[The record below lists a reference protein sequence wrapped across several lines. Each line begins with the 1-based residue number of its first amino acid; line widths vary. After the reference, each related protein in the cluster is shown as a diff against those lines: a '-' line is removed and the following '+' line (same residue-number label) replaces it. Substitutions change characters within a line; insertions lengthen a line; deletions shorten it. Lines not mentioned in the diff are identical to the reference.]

1 MKYHTEKIH
10 PSFDES
16 LRANEKPV
24 AQAGDPI
31 TEQRDNREELRV
43 ALKRP
48 GHFDQRV
55 QESEQDH
62 GRTK

>member
-1 MKYHTEKIH
+1 MKYHTEKVH
-10 PSFDES
+10 PSFEES

-31 TEQRDNREELRV
+31 TEEYDNREELRA

-48 GHFDQRV
+48 GHSDQRV
-55 QESEQDH
+55 QESERDR
-62 GRTK
+62 GRTT